1 MTKVNADWLLG
12 QSCRSGAPKLPER
25 EVDDAL
31 PSLSGWQRDGD
42 TLRKEYR
49 FPDFHATIEFVNA
62 GAWIAKRQDH
72 HPDLD
77 VHYNRC
83 GVLFTTHDAGGLSE
97 RDAKMA
103 RAIDGLLG

>member
-1 MTKVNADWLLG
+1 MTKLSADWLVG
-12 QSCRSGAPKLPER
+12 QSCRGGAPKLPDR

-31 PSLSGWQRDGD
+31 PSLAGWQRDGD
-42 TLRKEYR
+42 ALRKEFK

-62 GAWIAKRQDH
+62 VAWIANRQDH

-83 GVLFTTHDAGGLSE
+83 GVLFTTHDAGGITLN
-97 RDAKMA
+97 DLICAA
-103 RAIDGLLG
+103 RVEALGA